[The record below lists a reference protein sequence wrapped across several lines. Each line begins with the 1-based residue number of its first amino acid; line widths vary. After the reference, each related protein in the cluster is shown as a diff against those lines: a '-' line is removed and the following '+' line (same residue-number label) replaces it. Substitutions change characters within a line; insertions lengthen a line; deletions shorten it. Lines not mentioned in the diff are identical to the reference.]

1 MNIYQRQQPDKTNKM
16 SESSKSFLKA
26 SEVIA
31 DLIIVY
37 LERTNKDANWLANES
52 NLPVERIQKIFL
64 GEYDMKLSDIV
75 QIETALG
82 VNILSR
88 CQEYQIEHETNEL
101 IAYARDASIKLSLSS
116 DIMNDIE
123 VRCYVDTLLRICII
137 WIGDSEVYDMGEYW
151 EVVNDVF
158 IGCSE
163 EFPSFGFLFTSTSS
177 LTQILPTEKGVF
189 CCMNGKEI

>member
-1 MNIYQRQQPDKTNKM
+1 MK
-16 SESSKSFLKA
+16 L
-26 SEVIA
+26 
-31 DLIIVY
+31 
-37 LERTNKDANWLANES
+37 KDAFIKHILF
-52 NLPVERIQKIFL
+52 LYYKIER
-64 GEYDMKLSDIV
+64 
-75 QIETALG
+75 
-82 VNILSR
+82 
-88 CQEYQIEHETNEL
+88 ETNEL

-116 DIMNDIE
+116 DIMSDIE